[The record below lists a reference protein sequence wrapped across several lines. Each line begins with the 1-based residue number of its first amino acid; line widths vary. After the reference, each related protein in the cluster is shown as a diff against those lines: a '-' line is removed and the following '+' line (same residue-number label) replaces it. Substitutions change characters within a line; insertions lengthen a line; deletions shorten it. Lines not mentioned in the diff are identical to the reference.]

1 MSKAAFPSA
10 GVPVAYV
17 ANGMD
22 FPDALAGAA
31 AAGLLGGPVLL
42 TPSNGLPAAV
52 KNELSRLR
60 PQRVVILG
68 GTGVVSATV
77 ESQVGA
83 AVNR

>member
-1 MSKAAFPSA
+1 M
-10 GVPVAYV
+10 
-17 ANGMD
+17 
-22 FPDALAGAA
+22 
-31 AAGLLGGPVLL
+31 LL